1 MKQTNIYKKYI
12 STIWFACVM
21 IFFSQPI
28 LAQDITLQLKN
39 VTVKEAIEALHKT
52 KNYSVVIKSAE
63 INMSKKVSV
72 NATNAPI
79 KAVLDQIFVGQNV
92 SYAINGYSII
102 ISKKSDTSQQN
113 SSKRKKQT
121 ITGIVYDEEGN
132 PVIGASVMNK
142 ETAQGAITD
151 LDGKF
156 SITVSEKK
164 KVLVITYIGMK
175 PQEVVS
181 QPGKLLKVK
190 MEDESQLLD
199 EVVVVSVGYGNAR
212 KRDLTGAI
220 SSVGENTLKNIPVTS
235 ASSALTGRLAGVSV
249 ITSEGSPDASVSIR
263 VRGGGSIT
271 QSNEPLFIVDGF
283 EVSGIDDIPPTDI
296 ESIDV
301 LKDAS
306 STAIYGAKGA
316 NGVILVTT
324 KSGRTG
330 RTEVSFNASVGFSRM
345 YNQTEVLS
353 PYEYVYLQRE
363 LDSSDNAGFFDKF
376 GRWEDI
382 NNYKARVGT
391 NWQDMLFGN
400 TGIKQNYNL
409 NISGGS
415 KDLIY
420 SLSYT
425 HDDES
430 YIMSVSN
437 FKRDNL
443 NLKLTKKFGDKLRLD
458 FNAKMTNRVVDGP
471 SVSSGSKL
479 RDAIKYPNIGTLTDL
494 SDEDLAGDDEILI
507 ENISNLNDPMFNITN
522 EYKKQTKFNN
532 NYNVA
537 LIWNI
542 IKGLEWR
549 AEGTYGYSY
558 DRTDNIWLANT
569 GEANSKAG
577 QPVARRQY
585 WNGNNWAL
593 RTILNYKFDIQ
604 KKHRFGIMAGWEA
617 KHSQRDKMEINAD
630 YYPADYTVD
639 NILAMWNNGT
649 SEPTYTT
656 IEEPS
661 RSMSYFGRLNYIF
674 NDRYYLTFTLRSDGT
689 NVFAP
694 GNKWGIFPAG
704 SLAWR
709 ISDEKFMD
717 SVRNWFNNL
726 KLRASYGKSGNARVG
741 SYWRQTYSPV
751 TNTKNLYYQNEIGQ
765 SSLQP
770 STRLRN
776 ENLTWESKYSTN
788 LGLDMTFWN
797 RLNVT
802 FDFYNDVTKDLIMEI
817 QLPSVSGYRT
827 QYQNLGQT
835 TNRGVELSLNANLI
849 NKKDFFLDFNFNIA
863 FNKNRVDALY
873 GSEDTEMII
882 KGDKVEV
889 GSDNYRVFVGQEV
902 GLMYGYVC
910 DGMYTFDDFNF
921 DETTQRW
928 VLKEGVPD
936 VTEELLTNSGQYFGP
951 GHLKLKDLNGDG
963 HLDADNDRQ
972 VIGHALP
979 KHTGGFG
986 ISAGWKGFDLTAL
999 FNWSYGND
1007 VFNAN
1012 KIDYTSFVGSKR
1024 YQNMSSEMSLANRF
1038 ATIDP
1043 ETGYNIYYGAHA
1055 DPVRLQELNANATI
1069 WHPLMNNSI
1078 MTDWAIEDGSFLRLG
1093 TLTLGYTFPQNLT
1106 RKFGVRNLRLY
1117 ATGSN
1122 LLCITG
1128 YSGQDPEVNTSSNK
1142 MVMGF
1147 DYSAYPK
1154 SRSYIVGVNVTF

>member
-1 MKQTNIYKKYI
+1 
-12 STIWFACVM
+12 M
-21 IFFSQPI
+21 IP
-28 LAQDITLQLKN
+28 
-39 VTVKEAIEALHKT
+39 IEAL
-52 KNYSVVIKSAE
+52 A
-63 INMSKKVSV
+63 
-72 NATNAPI
+72 
-79 KAVLDQIFVGQNV
+79 Q
-92 SYAINGYSII
+92 
-102 ISKKSDTSQQN
+102 
-113 SSKRKKQT
+113 R
-121 ITGIVYDEEGN
+121 ITVEGIVTDSNGE
-132 PVIGASVMNK
+132 PIIGATVIEKGNK
-142 ETAQGAITD
+142 TNGVVTD

-617 KHSQRDKMEINAD
+617 KHSQRDEMEINAD

-849 NKKDFFLDFNFNIA
+849 NKKDFFLDFNFN
-863 FNKNRVDALY
+863 
-873 GSEDTEMII
+873 
-882 KGDKVEV
+882 
-889 GSDNYRVFVGQEV
+889 
-902 GLMYGYVC
+902 
-910 DGMYTFDDFNF
+910 
-921 DETTQRW
+921 
-928 VLKEGVPD
+928 P
-936 VTEELLTNSGQYFGP
+936 
-951 GHLKLKDLNGDG
+951 
-963 HLDADNDRQ
+963 
-972 VIGHALP
+972 
-979 KHTGGFG
+979 
-986 ISAGWKGFDLTAL
+986 
-999 FNWSYGND
+999 
-1007 VFNAN
+1007 
-1012 KIDYTSFVGSKR
+1012 
-1024 YQNMSSEMSLANRF
+1024 
-1038 ATIDP
+1038 
-1043 ETGYNIYYGAHA
+1043 
-1055 DPVRLQELNANATI
+1055 
-1069 WHPLMNNSI
+1069 
-1078 MTDWAIEDGSFLRLG
+1078 
-1093 TLTLGYTFPQNLT
+1093 
-1106 RKFGVRNLRLY
+1106 
-1117 ATGSN
+1117 
-1122 LLCITG
+1122 
-1128 YSGQDPEVNTSSNK
+1128 
-1142 MVMGF
+1142 
-1147 DYSAYPK
+1147 
-1154 SRSYIVGVNVTF
+1154 

>member
-1 MKQTNIYKKYI
+1 
-12 STIWFACVM
+12 M
-21 IFFSQPI
+21 IP
-28 LAQDITLQLKN
+28 
-39 VTVKEAIEALHKT
+39 IEAL
-52 KNYSVVIKSAE
+52 A
-63 INMSKKVSV
+63 
-72 NATNAPI
+72 
-79 KAVLDQIFVGQNV
+79 Q
-92 SYAINGYSII
+92 
-102 ISKKSDTSQQN
+102 
-113 SSKRKKQT
+113 R
-121 ITGIVYDEEGN
+121 ITVEGIVTDSNGE
-132 PVIGASVMNK
+132 PIIGATVIEKGNK
-142 ETAQGAITD
+142 TNGVVTD

-617 KHSQRDKMEINAD
+617 KHSQRDEMEINAD

-936 VTEELLTNSGQYFGP
+936 VTEELLTNSGQP
-951 GHLKLKDLNGDG
+951 
-963 HLDADNDRQ
+963 
-972 VIGHALP
+972 
-979 KHTGGFG
+979 
-986 ISAGWKGFDLTAL
+986 
-999 FNWSYGND
+999 
-1007 VFNAN
+1007 
-1012 KIDYTSFVGSKR
+1012 
-1024 YQNMSSEMSLANRF
+1024 
-1038 ATIDP
+1038 
-1043 ETGYNIYYGAHA
+1043 
-1055 DPVRLQELNANATI
+1055 
-1069 WHPLMNNSI
+1069 
-1078 MTDWAIEDGSFLRLG
+1078 
-1093 TLTLGYTFPQNLT
+1093 
-1106 RKFGVRNLRLY
+1106 
-1117 ATGSN
+1117 
-1122 LLCITG
+1122 
-1128 YSGQDPEVNTSSNK
+1128 
-1142 MVMGF
+1142 
-1147 DYSAYPK
+1147 
-1154 SRSYIVGVNVTF
+1154 

>member
-1 MKQTNIYKKYI
+1 MRKEVKR
-12 STIWFACVM
+12 SWLFFLWVLCFM
-21 IFFSQPI
+21 IP
-28 LAQDITLQLKN
+28 
-39 VTVKEAIEALHKT
+39 IEAL
-52 KNYSVVIKSAE
+52 A
-63 INMSKKVSV
+63 
-72 NATNAPI
+72 
-79 KAVLDQIFVGQNV
+79 Q
-92 SYAINGYSII
+92 
-102 ISKKSDTSQQN
+102 
-113 SSKRKKQT
+113 R
-121 ITGIVYDEEGN
+121 ITVEGIVTDSNGE
-132 PVIGASVMNK
+132 PIIGATVIEKGNK
-142 ETAQGAITD
+142 TNGVVTD

-585 WNGNNWAL
+585 WNGNNWTL
-593 RTILNYKFDIQ
+593 RTVLNYKFDIQ
-604 KKHRFGIMAGWEA
+604 KKHRFDIMAGWEA
-617 KHSQRDKMEINAD
+617 KHSQRDEMEINAD

-849 NKKDFFLDFNFNIA
+849 NKKDFFLDFNFNI
-863 FNKNRVDALY
+863 
-873 GSEDTEMII
+873 
-882 KGDKVEV
+882 
-889 GSDNYRVFVGQEV
+889 
-902 GLMYGYVC
+902 
-910 DGMYTFDDFNF
+910 
-921 DETTQRW
+921 
-928 VLKEGVPD
+928 LK
-936 VTEELLTNSGQYFGP
+936 F
-951 GHLKLKDLNGDG
+951 
-963 HLDADNDRQ
+963 R
-972 VIGHALP
+972 I
-979 KHTGGFG
+979 
-986 ISAGWKGFDLTAL
+986 
-999 FNWSYGND
+999 
-1007 VFNAN
+1007 
-1012 KIDYTSFVGSKR
+1012 
-1024 YQNMSSEMSLANRF
+1024 
-1038 ATIDP
+1038 
-1043 ETGYNIYYGAHA
+1043 
-1055 DPVRLQELNANATI
+1055 
-1069 WHPLMNNSI
+1069 
-1078 MTDWAIEDGSFLRLG
+1078 
-1093 TLTLGYTFPQNLT
+1093 
-1106 RKFGVRNLRLY
+1106 
-1117 ATGSN
+1117 
-1122 LLCITG
+1122 
-1128 YSGQDPEVNTSSNK
+1128 
-1142 MVMGF
+1142 
-1147 DYSAYPK
+1147 
-1154 SRSYIVGVNVTF
+1154 

>member
-1 MKQTNIYKKYI
+1 
-12 STIWFACVM
+12 M
-21 IFFSQPI
+21 IP
-28 LAQDITLQLKN
+28 
-39 VTVKEAIEALHKT
+39 IEAL
-52 KNYSVVIKSAE
+52 A
-63 INMSKKVSV
+63 
-72 NATNAPI
+72 
-79 KAVLDQIFVGQNV
+79 Q
-92 SYAINGYSII
+92 
-102 ISKKSDTSQQN
+102 
-113 SSKRKKQT
+113 R
-121 ITGIVYDEEGN
+121 ITVEGIVTDSNGE
-132 PVIGASVMNK
+132 PIIGATVIEKGNK
-142 ETAQGAITD
+142 TNGVVTD

-585 WNGNNWAL
+585 WNGHNWTL
-593 RTILNYKFDIQ
+593 RTVLNYKFDIQ

-617 KHSQRDKMEINAD
+617 KHSQRDEMEINAD

-849 NKKDFFLDFNFNIA
+849 N
-863 FNKNRVDALY
+863 
-873 GSEDTEMII
+873 
-882 KGDKVEV
+882 
-889 GSDNYRVFVGQEV
+889 
-902 GLMYGYVC
+902 
-910 DGMYTFDDFNF
+910 
-921 DETTQRW
+921 
-928 VLKEGVPD
+928 
-936 VTEELLTNSGQYFGP
+936 
-951 GHLKLKDLNGDG
+951 
-963 HLDADNDRQ
+963 
-972 VIGHALP
+972 
-979 KHTGGFG
+979 
-986 ISAGWKGFDLTAL
+986 
-999 FNWSYGND
+999 
-1007 VFNAN
+1007 
-1012 KIDYTSFVGSKR
+1012 
-1024 YQNMSSEMSLANRF
+1024 
-1038 ATIDP
+1038 TI
-1043 ETGYNIYYGAHA
+1043 
-1055 DPVRLQELNANATI
+1055 
-1069 WHPLMNNSI
+1069 
-1078 MTDWAIEDGSFLRLG
+1078 LR
-1093 TLTLGYTFPQNLT
+1093 
-1106 RKFGVRNLRLY
+1106 
-1117 ATGSN
+1117 
-1122 LLCITG
+1122 
-1128 YSGQDPEVNTSSNK
+1128 
-1142 MVMGF
+1142 
-1147 DYSAYPK
+1147 
-1154 SRSYIVGVNVTF
+1154 

>member
-1 MKQTNIYKKYI
+1 
-12 STIWFACVM
+12 M
-21 IFFSQPI
+21 IP
-28 LAQDITLQLKN
+28 
-39 VTVKEAIEALHKT
+39 IEAL
-52 KNYSVVIKSAE
+52 A
-63 INMSKKVSV
+63 
-72 NATNAPI
+72 
-79 KAVLDQIFVGQNV
+79 Q
-92 SYAINGYSII
+92 
-102 ISKKSDTSQQN
+102 
-113 SSKRKKQT
+113 R
-121 ITGIVYDEEGN
+121 ITVEGIVTDSNGE
-132 PVIGASVMNK
+132 PIIGATVIEKGNK
-142 ETAQGAITD
+142 TNGVVTD

-585 WNGNNWAL
+585 WNGNNWTL
-593 RTILNYKFDIQ
+593 RTVLNYKFDIQ
-604 KKHRFGIMAGWEA
+604 KKHRFDIMAGWEA
-617 KHSQRDKMEINAD
+617 KHSQRDEMEINAD

-873 GSEDTEMII
+873 GSEDTEMVI
-882 KGDKVEV
+882 K
-889 GSDNYRVFVGQEV
+889 
-902 GLMYGYVC
+902 
-910 DGMYTFDDFNF
+910 
-921 DETTQRW
+921 
-928 VLKEGVPD
+928 
-936 VTEELLTNSGQYFGP
+936 
-951 GHLKLKDLNGDG
+951 
-963 HLDADNDRQ
+963 
-972 VIGHALP
+972 
-979 KHTGGFG
+979 
-986 ISAGWKGFDLTAL
+986 
-999 FNWSYGND
+999 
-1007 VFNAN
+1007 
-1012 KIDYTSFVGSKR
+1012 
-1024 YQNMSSEMSLANRF
+1024 
-1038 ATIDP
+1038 
-1043 ETGYNIYYGAHA
+1043 
-1055 DPVRLQELNANATI
+1055 
-1069 WHPLMNNSI
+1069 
-1078 MTDWAIEDGSFLRLG
+1078 
-1093 TLTLGYTFPQNLT
+1093 
-1106 RKFGVRNLRLY
+1106 
-1117 ATGSN
+1117 
-1122 LLCITG
+1122 
-1128 YSGQDPEVNTSSNK
+1128 
-1142 MVMGF
+1142 
-1147 DYSAYPK
+1147 
-1154 SRSYIVGVNVTF
+1154 

>member
-1 MKQTNIYKKYI
+1 M
-12 STIWFACVM
+12 
-21 IFFSQPI
+21 
-28 LAQDITLQLKN
+28 
-39 VTVKEAIEALHKT
+39 
-52 KNYSVVIKSAE
+52 
-63 INMSKKVSV
+63 
-72 NATNAPI
+72 
-79 KAVLDQIFVGQNV
+79 
-92 SYAINGYSII
+92 
-102 ISKKSDTSQQN
+102 
-113 SSKRKKQT
+113 KRKLRKTRSWLFFVWILCLVVPIRAFAQ
-121 ITGIVYDEEGN
+121 GFVVKGVVVDSNEE
-132 PVIGASVMNK
+132 PIIGATVIEKGNK
-142 ETAQGAITD
+142 TNGVITD
-151 LDGKF
+151 MDGQF
-156 SITVSEKK
+156 SITVSNKK

-175 PQEVVS
+175 PQEVTA
-181 QPGKLLKVK
+181 QPGKYLNIK
-190 MEDESQLLD
+190 MEDEAQLLD

-345 YNQTEVLS
+345 YNETEVLS

-363 LDSSDNAGFFDKF
+363 LDSSDSAGFFDRF

-382 NNYKARVGT
+382 ENYKGREGT

-437 FKRDNL
+437 FRRDNL

-458 FNAKMTNRVVDGP
+458 FNAKMTNRVIDGP

-479 RDAIKYPNIGTLTDL
+479 RDAVKYPNVGTLVDL

-532 NYNVA
+532 TYNVA
-537 LIWNI
+537 LVWNV

-569 GEANSKAG
+569 GEANGKAG

-585 WNGNNWAL
+585 WNGNNWTL
-593 RTILNYKFDIQ
+593 RTVLNYKFDIQ
-604 KKHRFGIMAGWEA
+604 KKHRFDIMAGWEA
-617 KHSQRDKMEINAD
+617 KHSQRDEMEINAD
-630 YYPADYTVD
+630 YYPVDYTVD

-689 NVFAP
+689 NVFAS

-717 SVRNWFNNL
+717 PVRSWFSNL

-770 STRLRN
+770 ATRLRN

-788 LGLDMTFWN
+788 IGLDMTFWN
-797 RLNVT
+797 RVNLT
-802 FDFYNDVTKDLIMEI
+802 LDLYNDVTKDLIMEI
-817 QLPSVSGYRT
+817 QLPSNSGYRT

-835 TNRGVELSLNANLI
+835 TNRGLELSLNANLI
-849 NKKDFFLDFNFNIA
+849 NKKDFFLDFLNSAA
-863 FNKNRVDALY
+863 F
-873 GSEDTEMII
+873 
-882 KGDKVEV
+882 
-889 GSDNYRVFVGQEV
+889 
-902 GLMYGYVC
+902 
-910 DGMYTFDDFNF
+910 
-921 DETTQRW
+921 
-928 VLKEGVPD
+928 
-936 VTEELLTNSGQYFGP
+936 
-951 GHLKLKDLNGDG
+951 
-963 HLDADNDRQ
+963 
-972 VIGHALP
+972 
-979 KHTGGFG
+979 
-986 ISAGWKGFDLTAL
+986 
-999 FNWSYGND
+999 
-1007 VFNAN
+1007 
-1012 KIDYTSFVGSKR
+1012 
-1024 YQNMSSEMSLANRF
+1024 
-1038 ATIDP
+1038 
-1043 ETGYNIYYGAHA
+1043 
-1055 DPVRLQELNANATI
+1055 
-1069 WHPLMNNSI
+1069 
-1078 MTDWAIEDGSFLRLG
+1078 
-1093 TLTLGYTFPQNLT
+1093 
-1106 RKFGVRNLRLY
+1106 
-1117 ATGSN
+1117 
-1122 LLCITG
+1122 
-1128 YSGQDPEVNTSSNK
+1128 
-1142 MVMGF
+1142 
-1147 DYSAYPK
+1147 
-1154 SRSYIVGVNVTF
+1154 

>member
-1 MKQTNIYKKYI
+1 MKKEVKR
-12 STIWFACVM
+12 SWLFFLWVLCFM
-21 IFFSQPI
+21 IP
-28 LAQDITLQLKN
+28 
-39 VTVKEAIEALHKT
+39 IEAL
-52 KNYSVVIKSAE
+52 A
-63 INMSKKVSV
+63 
-72 NATNAPI
+72 
-79 KAVLDQIFVGQNV
+79 Q
-92 SYAINGYSII
+92 
-102 ISKKSDTSQQN
+102 
-113 SSKRKKQT
+113 R
-121 ITGIVYDEEGN
+121 ITVEGIVTDSNGE
-132 PVIGASVMNK
+132 PIIGATVIEKGNK
-142 ETAQGAITD
+142 TNGVVTD

-617 KHSQRDKMEINAD
+617 KHSQRDEMEINAD

-863 FNKNRVDALY
+863 FNKN
-873 GSEDTEMII
+873 
-882 KGDKVEV
+882 
-889 GSDNYRVFVGQEV
+889 
-902 GLMYGYVC
+902 
-910 DGMYTFDDFNF
+910 
-921 DETTQRW
+921 
-928 VLKEGVPD
+928 
-936 VTEELLTNSGQYFGP
+936 QYFG
-951 GHLKLKDLNGDG
+951 KF
-963 HLDADNDRQ
+963 
-972 VIGHALP
+972 LP
-979 KHTGGFG
+979 
-986 ISAGWKGFDLTAL
+986 I
-999 FNWSYGND
+999 N
-1007 VFNAN
+1007 
-1012 KIDYTSFVGSKR
+1012 
-1024 YQNMSSEMSLANRF
+1024 
-1038 ATIDP
+1038 
-1043 ETGYNIYYGAHA
+1043 
-1055 DPVRLQELNANATI
+1055 
-1069 WHPLMNNSI
+1069 
-1078 MTDWAIEDGSFLRLG
+1078 
-1093 TLTLGYTFPQNLT
+1093 
-1106 RKFGVRNLRLY
+1106 
-1117 ATGSN
+1117 
-1122 LLCITG
+1122 
-1128 YSGQDPEVNTSSNK
+1128 
-1142 MVMGF
+1142 
-1147 DYSAYPK
+1147 
-1154 SRSYIVGVNVTF
+1154 

>member
-1 MKQTNIYKKYI
+1 MKKEVKR
-12 STIWFACVM
+12 SWLFFLWVLCFM
-21 IFFSQPI
+21 IP
-28 LAQDITLQLKN
+28 
-39 VTVKEAIEALHKT
+39 IEAL
-52 KNYSVVIKSAE
+52 A
-63 INMSKKVSV
+63 
-72 NATNAPI
+72 
-79 KAVLDQIFVGQNV
+79 Q
-92 SYAINGYSII
+92 
-102 ISKKSDTSQQN
+102 
-113 SSKRKKQT
+113 R
-121 ITGIVYDEEGN
+121 ITVEGIVTDSNGE
-132 PVIGASVMNK
+132 PIIGATVIEKGNK
-142 ETAQGAITD
+142 TNGVVTD

-409 NISGGS
+409 NISGG
-415 KDLIY
+415 KLIY

-585 WNGNNWAL
+585 WNGNNWTL
-593 RTILNYKFDIQ
+593 RTVLNYKFDIQ
-604 KKHRFGIMAGWEA
+604 KKHRFDIMAGWEA
-617 KHSQRDKMEINAD
+617 KHSQRDEMEINAD

-882 KGDKVEV
+882 NGDKVEV

-1038 ATIDP
+1038 TTIDP

-1093 TLTLGYTFPQNLT
+1093 TLTLGYTLPQNLT

>member
-1 MKQTNIYKKYI
+1 
-12 STIWFACVM
+12 M
-21 IFFSQPI
+21 IP
-28 LAQDITLQLKN
+28 
-39 VTVKEAIEALHKT
+39 IEAL
-52 KNYSVVIKSAE
+52 A
-63 INMSKKVSV
+63 
-72 NATNAPI
+72 
-79 KAVLDQIFVGQNV
+79 Q
-92 SYAINGYSII
+92 
-102 ISKKSDTSQQN
+102 
-113 SSKRKKQT
+113 R
-121 ITGIVYDEEGN
+121 ITVEGIVTDSNGE
-132 PVIGASVMNK
+132 PIIGATVIEKGNK
-142 ETAQGAITD
+142 TNGVVTD

-617 KHSQRDKMEINAD
+617 KHSQRDEMEINAD

-849 NKKDFFLDFNFNIA
+849 N
-863 FNKNRVDALY
+863 
-873 GSEDTEMII
+873 
-882 KGDKVEV
+882 
-889 GSDNYRVFVGQEV
+889 
-902 GLMYGYVC
+902 
-910 DGMYTFDDFNF
+910 
-921 DETTQRW
+921 
-928 VLKEGVPD
+928 P
-936 VTEELLTNSGQYFGP
+936 
-951 GHLKLKDLNGDG
+951 
-963 HLDADNDRQ
+963 
-972 VIGHALP
+972 
-979 KHTGGFG
+979 
-986 ISAGWKGFDLTAL
+986 
-999 FNWSYGND
+999 
-1007 VFNAN
+1007 
-1012 KIDYTSFVGSKR
+1012 
-1024 YQNMSSEMSLANRF
+1024 
-1038 ATIDP
+1038 
-1043 ETGYNIYYGAHA
+1043 
-1055 DPVRLQELNANATI
+1055 
-1069 WHPLMNNSI
+1069 
-1078 MTDWAIEDGSFLRLG
+1078 
-1093 TLTLGYTFPQNLT
+1093 
-1106 RKFGVRNLRLY
+1106 
-1117 ATGSN
+1117 
-1122 LLCITG
+1122 
-1128 YSGQDPEVNTSSNK
+1128 
-1142 MVMGF
+1142 
-1147 DYSAYPK
+1147 
-1154 SRSYIVGVNVTF
+1154 

>member
-1 MKQTNIYKKYI
+1 
-12 STIWFACVM
+12 M
-21 IFFSQPI
+21 IP
-28 LAQDITLQLKN
+28 
-39 VTVKEAIEALHKT
+39 IEAL
-52 KNYSVVIKSAE
+52 A
-63 INMSKKVSV
+63 
-72 NATNAPI
+72 
-79 KAVLDQIFVGQNV
+79 Q
-92 SYAINGYSII
+92 
-102 ISKKSDTSQQN
+102 
-113 SSKRKKQT
+113 R
-121 ITGIVYDEEGN
+121 ITVEGIVTDSNGE
-132 PVIGASVMNK
+132 PIIGATVIEKGNK
-142 ETAQGAITD
+142 TNGVVTD

-458 FNAKMTNRVVDGP
+458 FNAKMINRVVDGP

-617 KHSQRDKMEINAD
+617 KHSQRDEMEINAD

-849 NKKDFFLDFNFNIA
+849 NKKDFFLDFNFN
-863 FNKNRVDALY
+863 L
-873 GSEDTEMII
+873 
-882 KGDKVEV
+882 
-889 GSDNYRVFVGQEV
+889 
-902 GLMYGYVC
+902 
-910 DGMYTFDDFNF
+910 
-921 DETTQRW
+921 
-928 VLKEGVPD
+928 
-936 VTEELLTNSGQYFGP
+936 
-951 GHLKLKDLNGDG
+951 
-963 HLDADNDRQ
+963 
-972 VIGHALP
+972 
-979 KHTGGFG
+979 
-986 ISAGWKGFDLTAL
+986 
-999 FNWSYGND
+999 
-1007 VFNAN
+1007 
-1012 KIDYTSFVGSKR
+1012 
-1024 YQNMSSEMSLANRF
+1024 
-1038 ATIDP
+1038 
-1043 ETGYNIYYGAHA
+1043 
-1055 DPVRLQELNANATI
+1055 
-1069 WHPLMNNSI
+1069 NNS
-1078 MTDWAIEDGSFLRLG
+1078 
-1093 TLTLGYTFPQNLT
+1093 
-1106 RKFGVRNLRLY
+1106 
-1117 ATGSN
+1117 
-1122 LLCITG
+1122 
-1128 YSGQDPEVNTSSNK
+1128 
-1142 MVMGF
+1142 
-1147 DYSAYPK
+1147 
-1154 SRSYIVGVNVTF
+1154 

>member
-1 MKQTNIYKKYI
+1 
-12 STIWFACVM
+12 M
-21 IFFSQPI
+21 IP
-28 LAQDITLQLKN
+28 
-39 VTVKEAIEALHKT
+39 IEAL
-52 KNYSVVIKSAE
+52 A
-63 INMSKKVSV
+63 
-72 NATNAPI
+72 
-79 KAVLDQIFVGQNV
+79 Q
-92 SYAINGYSII
+92 
-102 ISKKSDTSQQN
+102 
-113 SSKRKKQT
+113 R
-121 ITGIVYDEEGN
+121 ITVEGIVTDSNGE
-132 PVIGASVMNK
+132 PIIGATVIEKGNK
-142 ETAQGAITD
+142 TNGVVTD

-617 KHSQRDKMEINAD
+617 KHSQRDEMEINAD

-849 NKKDFFLDFNFNIA
+849 N
-863 FNKNRVDALY
+863 
-873 GSEDTEMII
+873 
-882 KGDKVEV
+882 
-889 GSDNYRVFVGQEV
+889 Q
-902 GLMYGYVC
+902 
-910 DGMYTFDDFNF
+910 
-921 DETTQRW
+921 
-928 VLKEGVPD
+928 
-936 VTEELLTNSGQYFGP
+936 
-951 GHLKLKDLNGDG
+951 
-963 HLDADNDRQ
+963 
-972 VIGHALP
+972 
-979 KHTGGFG
+979 
-986 ISAGWKGFDLTAL
+986 
-999 FNWSYGND
+999 
-1007 VFNAN
+1007 
-1012 KIDYTSFVGSKR
+1012 
-1024 YQNMSSEMSLANRF
+1024 
-1038 ATIDP
+1038 
-1043 ETGYNIYYGAHA
+1043 
-1055 DPVRLQELNANATI
+1055 
-1069 WHPLMNNSI
+1069 
-1078 MTDWAIEDGSFLRLG
+1078 
-1093 TLTLGYTFPQNLT
+1093 
-1106 RKFGVRNLRLY
+1106 
-1117 ATGSN
+1117 
-1122 LLCITG
+1122 
-1128 YSGQDPEVNTSSNK
+1128 
-1142 MVMGF
+1142 
-1147 DYSAYPK
+1147 
-1154 SRSYIVGVNVTF
+1154 

>member
-1 MKQTNIYKKYI
+1 
-12 STIWFACVM
+12 M
-21 IFFSQPI
+21 IP
-28 LAQDITLQLKN
+28 
-39 VTVKEAIEALHKT
+39 IEAL
-52 KNYSVVIKSAE
+52 A
-63 INMSKKVSV
+63 
-72 NATNAPI
+72 
-79 KAVLDQIFVGQNV
+79 Q
-92 SYAINGYSII
+92 
-102 ISKKSDTSQQN
+102 
-113 SSKRKKQT
+113 R
-121 ITGIVYDEEGN
+121 ITVEGIVTDSNGE
-132 PVIGASVMNK
+132 PIIGATVIEKGNK
-142 ETAQGAITD
+142 TNGVVTD

-585 WNGNNWAL
+585 WNGNNWTL
-593 RTILNYKFDIQ
+593 RTVLNYKFDIQ
-604 KKHRFGIMAGWEA
+604 KKHRFDIMAGWEA
-617 KHSQRDKMEINAD
+617 KHSQRDEMEINAD

-849 NKKDFFLDFNFNIA
+849 N
-863 FNKNRVDALY
+863 
-873 GSEDTEMII
+873 
-882 KGDKVEV
+882 
-889 GSDNYRVFVGQEV
+889 
-902 GLMYGYVC
+902 
-910 DGMYTFDDFNF
+910 
-921 DETTQRW
+921 
-928 VLKEGVPD
+928 P
-936 VTEELLTNSGQYFGP
+936 
-951 GHLKLKDLNGDG
+951 
-963 HLDADNDRQ
+963 
-972 VIGHALP
+972 
-979 KHTGGFG
+979 
-986 ISAGWKGFDLTAL
+986 
-999 FNWSYGND
+999 
-1007 VFNAN
+1007 
-1012 KIDYTSFVGSKR
+1012 
-1024 YQNMSSEMSLANRF
+1024 
-1038 ATIDP
+1038 
-1043 ETGYNIYYGAHA
+1043 
-1055 DPVRLQELNANATI
+1055 
-1069 WHPLMNNSI
+1069 
-1078 MTDWAIEDGSFLRLG
+1078 
-1093 TLTLGYTFPQNLT
+1093 
-1106 RKFGVRNLRLY
+1106 
-1117 ATGSN
+1117 
-1122 LLCITG
+1122 
-1128 YSGQDPEVNTSSNK
+1128 
-1142 MVMGF
+1142 
-1147 DYSAYPK
+1147 
-1154 SRSYIVGVNVTF
+1154 

>member
-1 MKQTNIYKKYI
+1 
-12 STIWFACVM
+12 M
-21 IFFSQPI
+21 IP
-28 LAQDITLQLKN
+28 
-39 VTVKEAIEALHKT
+39 IEAL
-52 KNYSVVIKSAE
+52 A
-63 INMSKKVSV
+63 
-72 NATNAPI
+72 
-79 KAVLDQIFVGQNV
+79 Q
-92 SYAINGYSII
+92 
-102 ISKKSDTSQQN
+102 
-113 SSKRKKQT
+113 R
-121 ITGIVYDEEGN
+121 ITVEGIVTDSNGE
-132 PVIGASVMNK
+132 PIIGATVIEKGNK
-142 ETAQGAITD
+142 TNGVVTD

-617 KHSQRDKMEINAD
+617 KHSQRDEMEINAD

-928 VLKEGVPD
+928 VLKV
-936 VTEELLTNSGQYFGP
+936 
-951 GHLKLKDLNGDG
+951 K
-963 HLDADNDRQ
+963 
-972 VIGHALP
+972 
-979 KHTGGFG
+979 
-986 ISAGWKGFDLTAL
+986 
-999 FNWSYGND
+999 
-1007 VFNAN
+1007 
-1012 KIDYTSFVGSKR
+1012 
-1024 YQNMSSEMSLANRF
+1024 
-1038 ATIDP
+1038 
-1043 ETGYNIYYGAHA
+1043 
-1055 DPVRLQELNANATI
+1055 
-1069 WHPLMNNSI
+1069 
-1078 MTDWAIEDGSFLRLG
+1078 
-1093 TLTLGYTFPQNLT
+1093 
-1106 RKFGVRNLRLY
+1106 
-1117 ATGSN
+1117 
-1122 LLCITG
+1122 
-1128 YSGQDPEVNTSSNK
+1128 
-1142 MVMGF
+1142 
-1147 DYSAYPK
+1147 
-1154 SRSYIVGVNVTF
+1154 

>member
-1 MKQTNIYKKYI
+1 
-12 STIWFACVM
+12 M
-21 IFFSQPI
+21 IP
-28 LAQDITLQLKN
+28 
-39 VTVKEAIEALHKT
+39 IEAL
-52 KNYSVVIKSAE
+52 A
-63 INMSKKVSV
+63 
-72 NATNAPI
+72 
-79 KAVLDQIFVGQNV
+79 Q
-92 SYAINGYSII
+92 
-102 ISKKSDTSQQN
+102 
-113 SSKRKKQT
+113 R
-121 ITGIVYDEEGN
+121 ITVEGIVTDSNGE
-132 PVIGASVMNK
+132 PIIGATVIEKGNK
-142 ETAQGAITD
+142 TNGVVTD

-585 WNGNNWAL
+585 WNGNNWTL
-593 RTILNYKFDIQ
+593 RTVLNYKFDIQ
-604 KKHRFGIMAGWEA
+604 KKHRFDIMAGWEA
-617 KHSQRDKMEINAD
+617 KHSQRDEMEINAD

-849 NKKDFFLDFNFNIA
+849 NKKDFFSI
-863 FNKNRVDALY
+863 
-873 GSEDTEMII
+873 
-882 KGDKVEV
+882 
-889 GSDNYRVFVGQEV
+889 
-902 GLMYGYVC
+902 
-910 DGMYTFDDFNF
+910 
-921 DETTQRW
+921 
-928 VLKEGVPD
+928 
-936 VTEELLTNSGQYFGP
+936 
-951 GHLKLKDLNGDG
+951 
-963 HLDADNDRQ
+963 
-972 VIGHALP
+972 
-979 KHTGGFG
+979 
-986 ISAGWKGFDLTAL
+986 
-999 FNWSYGND
+999 
-1007 VFNAN
+1007 
-1012 KIDYTSFVGSKR
+1012 
-1024 YQNMSSEMSLANRF
+1024 
-1038 ATIDP
+1038 
-1043 ETGYNIYYGAHA
+1043 
-1055 DPVRLQELNANATI
+1055 VR
-1069 WHPLMNNSI
+1069 
-1078 MTDWAIEDGSFLRLG
+1078 
-1093 TLTLGYTFPQNLT
+1093 
-1106 RKFGVRNLRLY
+1106 
-1117 ATGSN
+1117 
-1122 LLCITG
+1122 
-1128 YSGQDPEVNTSSNK
+1128 
-1142 MVMGF
+1142 
-1147 DYSAYPK
+1147 
-1154 SRSYIVGVNVTF
+1154 

>member
-1 MKQTNIYKKYI
+1 
-12 STIWFACVM
+12 M
-21 IFFSQPI
+21 IP
-28 LAQDITLQLKN
+28 
-39 VTVKEAIEALHKT
+39 IEAL
-52 KNYSVVIKSAE
+52 A
-63 INMSKKVSV
+63 
-72 NATNAPI
+72 
-79 KAVLDQIFVGQNV
+79 Q
-92 SYAINGYSII
+92 
-102 ISKKSDTSQQN
+102 
-113 SSKRKKQT
+113 R
-121 ITGIVYDEEGN
+121 ITVEGIVTDSNGE
-132 PVIGASVMNK
+132 PIIGATVIEKGNK
-142 ETAQGAITD
+142 TNGVVTD

-585 WNGNNWAL
+585 WNGNNWTL
-593 RTILNYKFDIQ
+593 RTVLNYKFDIQ
-604 KKHRFGIMAGWEA
+604 KKHRFDIMAGWEA
-617 KHSQRDKMEINAD
+617 KHSQRDEMEINAD

-849 NKKDFFLDFNFNIA
+849 NKKDFFLDFNFNI
-863 FNKNRVDALY
+863 
-873 GSEDTEMII
+873 
-882 KGDKVEV
+882 
-889 GSDNYRVFVGQEV
+889 
-902 GLMYGYVC
+902 
-910 DGMYTFDDFNF
+910 
-921 DETTQRW
+921 
-928 VLKEGVPD
+928 LK
-936 VTEELLTNSGQYFGP
+936 F
-951 GHLKLKDLNGDG
+951 
-963 HLDADNDRQ
+963 R
-972 VIGHALP
+972 I
-979 KHTGGFG
+979 
-986 ISAGWKGFDLTAL
+986 
-999 FNWSYGND
+999 
-1007 VFNAN
+1007 
-1012 KIDYTSFVGSKR
+1012 
-1024 YQNMSSEMSLANRF
+1024 
-1038 ATIDP
+1038 
-1043 ETGYNIYYGAHA
+1043 
-1055 DPVRLQELNANATI
+1055 
-1069 WHPLMNNSI
+1069 
-1078 MTDWAIEDGSFLRLG
+1078 
-1093 TLTLGYTFPQNLT
+1093 
-1106 RKFGVRNLRLY
+1106 
-1117 ATGSN
+1117 
-1122 LLCITG
+1122 
-1128 YSGQDPEVNTSSNK
+1128 
-1142 MVMGF
+1142 
-1147 DYSAYPK
+1147 
-1154 SRSYIVGVNVTF
+1154 

>member
-1 MKQTNIYKKYI
+1 MRKEVKR
-12 STIWFACVM
+12 SWLFFLWVLCFM
-21 IFFSQPI
+21 IP
-28 LAQDITLQLKN
+28 
-39 VTVKEAIEALHKT
+39 IEALAQRIT
-52 KNYSVVIKSAE
+52 VEGIVTDSNGEPIIGATVIKEVKRSWLFFLWVLCFM
-63 INMSKKVSV
+63 I
-72 NATNAPI
+72 PI
-79 KAVLDQIFVGQNV
+79 EALAQ
-92 SYAINGYSII
+92 
-102 ISKKSDTSQQN
+102 
-113 SSKRKKQT
+113 R
-121 ITGIVYDEEGN
+121 ITVEGIVTDSNGE
-132 PVIGASVMNK
+132 PIIGATVIEKGNK
-142 ETAQGAITD
+142 TNGVVTD

-585 WNGNNWAL
+585 WNGNNWTL
-593 RTILNYKFDIQ
+593 RTVLNYKFDIQ

-617 KHSQRDKMEINAD
+617 KHSQRDEMEINAD

>member
-1 MKQTNIYKKYI
+1 
-12 STIWFACVM
+12 M
-21 IFFSQPI
+21 IP
-28 LAQDITLQLKN
+28 
-39 VTVKEAIEALHKT
+39 IEAL
-52 KNYSVVIKSAE
+52 A
-63 INMSKKVSV
+63 
-72 NATNAPI
+72 
-79 KAVLDQIFVGQNV
+79 Q
-92 SYAINGYSII
+92 
-102 ISKKSDTSQQN
+102 
-113 SSKRKKQT
+113 R
-121 ITGIVYDEEGN
+121 ITVEGIVTDSNGE
-132 PVIGASVMNK
+132 PIIGATVIEKGNK
-142 ETAQGAITD
+142 TNGVVTD

-617 KHSQRDKMEINAD
+617 KHSQRDEMEINAD

-849 NKKDFFLDFNFNIA
+849 NKKDFFLDFNFNI
-863 FNKNRVDALY
+863 
-873 GSEDTEMII
+873 
-882 KGDKVEV
+882 
-889 GSDNYRVFVGQEV
+889 
-902 GLMYGYVC
+902 
-910 DGMYTFDDFNF
+910 
-921 DETTQRW
+921 TTVQ
-928 VLKEGVPD
+928 
-936 VTEELLTNSGQYFGP
+936 
-951 GHLKLKDLNGDG
+951 
-963 HLDADNDRQ
+963 
-972 VIGHALP
+972 
-979 KHTGGFG
+979 
-986 ISAGWKGFDLTAL
+986 
-999 FNWSYGND
+999 
-1007 VFNAN
+1007 
-1012 KIDYTSFVGSKR
+1012 
-1024 YQNMSSEMSLANRF
+1024 
-1038 ATIDP
+1038 
-1043 ETGYNIYYGAHA
+1043 
-1055 DPVRLQELNANATI
+1055 
-1069 WHPLMNNSI
+1069 
-1078 MTDWAIEDGSFLRLG
+1078 
-1093 TLTLGYTFPQNLT
+1093 
-1106 RKFGVRNLRLY
+1106 
-1117 ATGSN
+1117 
-1122 LLCITG
+1122 
-1128 YSGQDPEVNTSSNK
+1128 
-1142 MVMGF
+1142 
-1147 DYSAYPK
+1147 
-1154 SRSYIVGVNVTF
+1154 

>member
-1 MKQTNIYKKYI
+1 
-12 STIWFACVM
+12 M
-21 IFFSQPI
+21 IP
-28 LAQDITLQLKN
+28 
-39 VTVKEAIEALHKT
+39 IEAL
-52 KNYSVVIKSAE
+52 A
-63 INMSKKVSV
+63 
-72 NATNAPI
+72 
-79 KAVLDQIFVGQNV
+79 Q
-92 SYAINGYSII
+92 
-102 ISKKSDTSQQN
+102 
-113 SSKRKKQT
+113 R
-121 ITGIVYDEEGN
+121 ITVEGIVTDSNGE
-132 PVIGASVMNK
+132 PIIGATVIEKGNK
-142 ETAQGAITD
+142 TNGVVTD

-585 WNGNNWAL
+585 WNGNNWTL
-593 RTILNYKFDIQ
+593 RTVLNYKFDIQ
-604 KKHRFGIMAGWEA
+604 KKHRFDIMAGWEA
-617 KHSQRDKMEINAD
+617 KHSQRDEMEINAD

-709 ISDEKFMD
+709 ISDEKLMD

-873 GSEDTEMII
+873 GSEDTEMVI
-882 KGDKVEV
+882 K
-889 GSDNYRVFVGQEV
+889 
-902 GLMYGYVC
+902 
-910 DGMYTFDDFNF
+910 
-921 DETTQRW
+921 
-928 VLKEGVPD
+928 
-936 VTEELLTNSGQYFGP
+936 
-951 GHLKLKDLNGDG
+951 
-963 HLDADNDRQ
+963 
-972 VIGHALP
+972 
-979 KHTGGFG
+979 
-986 ISAGWKGFDLTAL
+986 
-999 FNWSYGND
+999 
-1007 VFNAN
+1007 
-1012 KIDYTSFVGSKR
+1012 
-1024 YQNMSSEMSLANRF
+1024 
-1038 ATIDP
+1038 
-1043 ETGYNIYYGAHA
+1043 
-1055 DPVRLQELNANATI
+1055 
-1069 WHPLMNNSI
+1069 
-1078 MTDWAIEDGSFLRLG
+1078 
-1093 TLTLGYTFPQNLT
+1093 
-1106 RKFGVRNLRLY
+1106 
-1117 ATGSN
+1117 
-1122 LLCITG
+1122 
-1128 YSGQDPEVNTSSNK
+1128 
-1142 MVMGF
+1142 
-1147 DYSAYPK
+1147 
-1154 SRSYIVGVNVTF
+1154 

>member
-1 MKQTNIYKKYI
+1 MRKEVKR
-12 STIWFACVM
+12 SWLFFLWVLCFM
-21 IFFSQPI
+21 IP
-28 LAQDITLQLKN
+28 
-39 VTVKEAIEALHKT
+39 IEAL
-52 KNYSVVIKSAE
+52 A
-63 INMSKKVSV
+63 
-72 NATNAPI
+72 
-79 KAVLDQIFVGQNV
+79 Q
-92 SYAINGYSII
+92 
-102 ISKKSDTSQQN
+102 
-113 SSKRKKQT
+113 R
-121 ITGIVYDEEGN
+121 ITVEGIVTDSNGE
-132 PVIGASVMNK
+132 PIIGATVIEKGNK
-142 ETAQGAITD
+142 TNGVVTD

-585 WNGNNWAL
+585 WNGNNWTL
-593 RTILNYKFDIQ
+593 RTVLNYKFDIQ
-604 KKHRFGIMAGWEA
+604 KKHRFDIMAGWEA
-617 KHSQRDKMEINAD
+617 KHSQRDEMEINAD

-849 NKKDFFLDFNFNIA
+849 NL
-863 FNKNRVDALY
+863 
-873 GSEDTEMII
+873 
-882 KGDKVEV
+882 
-889 GSDNYRVFVGQEV
+889 
-902 GLMYGYVC
+902 
-910 DGMYTFDDFNF
+910 
-921 DETTQRW
+921 
-928 VLKEGVPD
+928 
-936 VTEELLTNSGQYFGP
+936 NS
-951 GHLKLKDLNGDG
+951 
-963 HLDADNDRQ
+963 
-972 VIGHALP
+972 
-979 KHTGGFG
+979 
-986 ISAGWKGFDLTAL
+986 
-999 FNWSYGND
+999 
-1007 VFNAN
+1007 
-1012 KIDYTSFVGSKR
+1012 
-1024 YQNMSSEMSLANRF
+1024 
-1038 ATIDP
+1038 AT
-1043 ETGYNIYYGAHA
+1043 
-1055 DPVRLQELNANATI
+1055 L
-1069 WHPLMNNSI
+1069 
-1078 MTDWAIEDGSFLRLG
+1078 
-1093 TLTLGYTFPQNLT
+1093 
-1106 RKFGVRNLRLY
+1106 
-1117 ATGSN
+1117 
-1122 LLCITG
+1122 
-1128 YSGQDPEVNTSSNK
+1128 
-1142 MVMGF
+1142 
-1147 DYSAYPK
+1147 
-1154 SRSYIVGVNVTF
+1154 

>member
-1 MKQTNIYKKYI
+1 MKKEVKR
-12 STIWFACVM
+12 SWLFFLWVLCFM
-21 IFFSQPI
+21 IP
-28 LAQDITLQLKN
+28 
-39 VTVKEAIEALHKT
+39 IEAL
-52 KNYSVVIKSAE
+52 A
-63 INMSKKVSV
+63 
-72 NATNAPI
+72 
-79 KAVLDQIFVGQNV
+79 Q
-92 SYAINGYSII
+92 
-102 ISKKSDTSQQN
+102 
-113 SSKRKKQT
+113 R
-121 ITGIVYDEEGN
+121 ITVEGIVTDSNGE
-132 PVIGASVMNK
+132 PIIGATVIEKGNK
-142 ETAQGAITD
+142 TNGVVTD

-617 KHSQRDKMEINAD
+617 KHSQRDEMEINAD

-849 NKKDFFLDFNFNIA
+849 N
-863 FNKNRVDALY
+863 
-873 GSEDTEMII
+873 
-882 KGDKVEV
+882 
-889 GSDNYRVFVGQEV
+889 
-902 GLMYGYVC
+902 
-910 DGMYTFDDFNF
+910 
-921 DETTQRW
+921 
-928 VLKEGVPD
+928 
-936 VTEELLTNSGQYFGP
+936 
-951 GHLKLKDLNGDG
+951 
-963 HLDADNDRQ
+963 
-972 VIGHALP
+972 
-979 KHTGGFG
+979 
-986 ISAGWKGFDLTAL
+986 
-999 FNWSYGND
+999 
-1007 VFNAN
+1007 
-1012 KIDYTSFVGSKR
+1012 
-1024 YQNMSSEMSLANRF
+1024 
-1038 ATIDP
+1038 TI
-1043 ETGYNIYYGAHA
+1043 
-1055 DPVRLQELNANATI
+1055 VR
-1069 WHPLMNNSI
+1069 
-1078 MTDWAIEDGSFLRLG
+1078 
-1093 TLTLGYTFPQNLT
+1093 
-1106 RKFGVRNLRLY
+1106 
-1117 ATGSN
+1117 
-1122 LLCITG
+1122 
-1128 YSGQDPEVNTSSNK
+1128 
-1142 MVMGF
+1142 
-1147 DYSAYPK
+1147 
-1154 SRSYIVGVNVTF
+1154 

>member
-1 MKQTNIYKKYI
+1 MKKEVKR
-12 STIWFACVM
+12 SWLFFLWVLCFM
-21 IFFSQPI
+21 IP
-28 LAQDITLQLKN
+28 
-39 VTVKEAIEALHKT
+39 IEAL
-52 KNYSVVIKSAE
+52 A
-63 INMSKKVSV
+63 
-72 NATNAPI
+72 
-79 KAVLDQIFVGQNV
+79 Q
-92 SYAINGYSII
+92 
-102 ISKKSDTSQQN
+102 
-113 SSKRKKQT
+113 R
-121 ITGIVYDEEGN
+121 ITVEGIVTDSNGE
-132 PVIGASVMNK
+132 PIIGATVIEKGNK
-142 ETAQGAITD
+142 TNGVVTD

-617 KHSQRDKMEINAD
+617 KHSQRDEMEINAD

-765 SSLQP
+765 SSLQT

-873 GSEDTEMII
+873 GSEDTEMIA
-882 KGDKVEV
+882 EFNLQMQQN
-889 GSDNYRVFVGQEV
+889 SD
-902 GLMYGYVC
+902 
-910 DGMYTFDDFNF
+910 
-921 DETTQRW
+921 
-928 VLKEGVPD
+928 
-936 VTEELLTNSGQYFGP
+936 
-951 GHLKLKDLNGDG
+951 
-963 HLDADNDRQ
+963 
-972 VIGHALP
+972 
-979 KHTGGFG
+979 
-986 ISAGWKGFDLTAL
+986 
-999 FNWSYGND
+999 
-1007 VFNAN
+1007 
-1012 KIDYTSFVGSKR
+1012 
-1024 YQNMSSEMSLANRF
+1024 
-1038 ATIDP
+1038 
-1043 ETGYNIYYGAHA
+1043 
-1055 DPVRLQELNANATI
+1055 
-1069 WHPLMNNSI
+1069 
-1078 MTDWAIEDGSFLRLG
+1078 
-1093 TLTLGYTFPQNLT
+1093 
-1106 RKFGVRNLRLY
+1106 
-1117 ATGSN
+1117 
-1122 LLCITG
+1122 
-1128 YSGQDPEVNTSSNK
+1128 
-1142 MVMGF
+1142 
-1147 DYSAYPK
+1147 
-1154 SRSYIVGVNVTF
+1154 

>member
-1 MKQTNIYKKYI
+1 MKKEVKR
-12 STIWFACVM
+12 SWLFFLWVLCFM
-21 IFFSQPI
+21 IP
-28 LAQDITLQLKN
+28 
-39 VTVKEAIEALHKT
+39 IEAL
-52 KNYSVVIKSAE
+52 A
-63 INMSKKVSV
+63 
-72 NATNAPI
+72 
-79 KAVLDQIFVGQNV
+79 Q
-92 SYAINGYSII
+92 
-102 ISKKSDTSQQN
+102 
-113 SSKRKKQT
+113 R
-121 ITGIVYDEEGN
+121 ITVEGIVTDSNGE
-132 PVIGASVMNK
+132 PIIGATVIEKGNK
-142 ETAQGAITD
+142 TNGVVTD

-617 KHSQRDKMEINAD
+617 KHSQRDEMEINAD

-849 NKKDFFLDFNFNIA
+849 NKKDFFLDFNANQQLA
-863 FNKNRVDALY
+863 F
-873 GSEDTEMII
+873 
-882 KGDKVEV
+882 
-889 GSDNYRVFVGQEV
+889 
-902 GLMYGYVC
+902 
-910 DGMYTFDDFNF
+910 
-921 DETTQRW
+921 
-928 VLKEGVPD
+928 
-936 VTEELLTNSGQYFGP
+936 
-951 GHLKLKDLNGDG
+951 
-963 HLDADNDRQ
+963 
-972 VIGHALP
+972 
-979 KHTGGFG
+979 
-986 ISAGWKGFDLTAL
+986 
-999 FNWSYGND
+999 
-1007 VFNAN
+1007 
-1012 KIDYTSFVGSKR
+1012 
-1024 YQNMSSEMSLANRF
+1024 
-1038 ATIDP
+1038 
-1043 ETGYNIYYGAHA
+1043 
-1055 DPVRLQELNANATI
+1055 
-1069 WHPLMNNSI
+1069 
-1078 MTDWAIEDGSFLRLG
+1078 
-1093 TLTLGYTFPQNLT
+1093 
-1106 RKFGVRNLRLY
+1106 
-1117 ATGSN
+1117 
-1122 LLCITG
+1122 
-1128 YSGQDPEVNTSSNK
+1128 
-1142 MVMGF
+1142 
-1147 DYSAYPK
+1147 
-1154 SRSYIVGVNVTF
+1154 

>member
-1 MKQTNIYKKYI
+1 
-12 STIWFACVM
+12 M
-21 IFFSQPI
+21 IP
-28 LAQDITLQLKN
+28 
-39 VTVKEAIEALHKT
+39 IEAL
-52 KNYSVVIKSAE
+52 A
-63 INMSKKVSV
+63 
-72 NATNAPI
+72 
-79 KAVLDQIFVGQNV
+79 Q
-92 SYAINGYSII
+92 
-102 ISKKSDTSQQN
+102 
-113 SSKRKKQT
+113 R
-121 ITGIVYDEEGN
+121 ITVEGIVTDSNGE
-132 PVIGASVMNK
+132 PIIGATVIEKGNK
-142 ETAQGAITD
+142 TNGVVTD

-585 WNGNNWAL
+585 WNGNNWTL
-593 RTILNYKFDIQ
+593 RTVLNYKFDIQ
-604 KKHRFGIMAGWEA
+604 KKHRFDIMAGWEA
-617 KHSQRDKMEINAD
+617 KHSQRDEMEINAD

-910 DGMYTFDDFNF
+910 DGMYTFDDFN
-921 DETTQRW
+921 
-928 VLKEGVPD
+928 L
-936 VTEELLTNSGQYFGP
+936 
-951 GHLKLKDLNGDG
+951 
-963 HLDADNDRQ
+963 
-972 VIGHALP
+972 
-979 KHTGGFG
+979 
-986 ISAGWKGFDLTAL
+986 
-999 FNWSYGND
+999 
-1007 VFNAN
+1007 
-1012 KIDYTSFVGSKR
+1012 
-1024 YQNMSSEMSLANRF
+1024 
-1038 ATIDP
+1038 
-1043 ETGYNIYYGAHA
+1043 
-1055 DPVRLQELNANATI
+1055 
-1069 WHPLMNNSI
+1069 NNS
-1078 MTDWAIEDGSFLRLG
+1078 
-1093 TLTLGYTFPQNLT
+1093 
-1106 RKFGVRNLRLY
+1106 
-1117 ATGSN
+1117 
-1122 LLCITG
+1122 
-1128 YSGQDPEVNTSSNK
+1128 
-1142 MVMGF
+1142 
-1147 DYSAYPK
+1147 
-1154 SRSYIVGVNVTF
+1154 

>member
-1 MKQTNIYKKYI
+1 
-12 STIWFACVM
+12 M
-21 IFFSQPI
+21 IP
-28 LAQDITLQLKN
+28 
-39 VTVKEAIEALHKT
+39 IEAL
-52 KNYSVVIKSAE
+52 A
-63 INMSKKVSV
+63 
-72 NATNAPI
+72 
-79 KAVLDQIFVGQNV
+79 Q
-92 SYAINGYSII
+92 
-102 ISKKSDTSQQN
+102 
-113 SSKRKKQT
+113 R
-121 ITGIVYDEEGN
+121 ITVEGIVTDSNGE
-132 PVIGASVMNK
+132 PIIGATVIEKGNK
-142 ETAQGAITD
+142 TNGVVTD

-617 KHSQRDKMEINAD
+617 KHSQRDEMEINAD

-849 NKKDFFLDFNFNIA
+849 NKKDFFLDFNFN
-863 FNKNRVDALY
+863 
-873 GSEDTEMII
+873 S
-882 KGDKVEV
+882 
-889 GSDNYRVFVGQEV
+889 
-902 GLMYGYVC
+902 
-910 DGMYTFDDFNF
+910 
-921 DETTQRW
+921 
-928 VLKEGVPD
+928 
-936 VTEELLTNSGQYFGP
+936 
-951 GHLKLKDLNGDG
+951 
-963 HLDADNDRQ
+963 
-972 VIGHALP
+972 
-979 KHTGGFG
+979 
-986 ISAGWKGFDLTAL
+986 
-999 FNWSYGND
+999 
-1007 VFNAN
+1007 
-1012 KIDYTSFVGSKR
+1012 
-1024 YQNMSSEMSLANRF
+1024 
-1038 ATIDP
+1038 
-1043 ETGYNIYYGAHA
+1043 
-1055 DPVRLQELNANATI
+1055 
-1069 WHPLMNNSI
+1069 
-1078 MTDWAIEDGSFLRLG
+1078 
-1093 TLTLGYTFPQNLT
+1093 
-1106 RKFGVRNLRLY
+1106 
-1117 ATGSN
+1117 
-1122 LLCITG
+1122 
-1128 YSGQDPEVNTSSNK
+1128 
-1142 MVMGF
+1142 
-1147 DYSAYPK
+1147 
-1154 SRSYIVGVNVTF
+1154 

>member
-1 MKQTNIYKKYI
+1 MKKEVKR
-12 STIWFACVM
+12 SWLFFLWVLCFM
-21 IFFSQPI
+21 IP
-28 LAQDITLQLKN
+28 
-39 VTVKEAIEALHKT
+39 IEAL
-52 KNYSVVIKSAE
+52 A
-63 INMSKKVSV
+63 
-72 NATNAPI
+72 
-79 KAVLDQIFVGQNV
+79 Q
-92 SYAINGYSII
+92 
-102 ISKKSDTSQQN
+102 
-113 SSKRKKQT
+113 R
-121 ITGIVYDEEGN
+121 ITVEGIVTDSNGE
-132 PVIGASVMNK
+132 PIIGATVIEKGNK
-142 ETAQGAITD
+142 TNGVVTD

-617 KHSQRDKMEINAD
+617 KHSQRDEMEINAD

-849 NKKDFFLDFNFNIA
+849 N
-863 FNKNRVDALY
+863 
-873 GSEDTEMII
+873 
-882 KGDKVEV
+882 
-889 GSDNYRVFVGQEV
+889 
-902 GLMYGYVC
+902 
-910 DGMYTFDDFNF
+910 
-921 DETTQRW
+921 
-928 VLKEGVPD
+928 
-936 VTEELLTNSGQYFGP
+936 QYFG
-951 GHLKLKDLNGDG
+951 KF
-963 HLDADNDRQ
+963 
-972 VIGHALP
+972 LP
-979 KHTGGFG
+979 K
-986 ISAGWKGFDLTAL
+986 D
-999 FNWSYGND
+999 
-1007 VFNAN
+1007 
-1012 KIDYTSFVGSKR
+1012 
-1024 YQNMSSEMSLANRF
+1024 
-1038 ATIDP
+1038 
-1043 ETGYNIYYGAHA
+1043 
-1055 DPVRLQELNANATI
+1055 
-1069 WHPLMNNSI
+1069 
-1078 MTDWAIEDGSFLRLG
+1078 
-1093 TLTLGYTFPQNLT
+1093 
-1106 RKFGVRNLRLY
+1106 
-1117 ATGSN
+1117 
-1122 LLCITG
+1122 
-1128 YSGQDPEVNTSSNK
+1128 
-1142 MVMGF
+1142 
-1147 DYSAYPK
+1147 
-1154 SRSYIVGVNVTF
+1154 

>member
-1 MKQTNIYKKYI
+1 M
-12 STIWFACVM
+12 
-21 IFFSQPI
+21 
-28 LAQDITLQLKN
+28 
-39 VTVKEAIEALHKT
+39 
-52 KNYSVVIKSAE
+52 
-63 INMSKKVSV
+63 
-72 NATNAPI
+72 
-79 KAVLDQIFVGQNV
+79 
-92 SYAINGYSII
+92 
-102 ISKKSDTSQQN
+102 
-113 SSKRKKQT
+113 KRKLRKTRSWLFFVWILCLVVPIRAFAQ
-121 ITGIVYDEEGN
+121 GFVVKGVVVDSNEE
-132 PVIGASVMNK
+132 PIIGATVIEKGNK
-142 ETAQGAITD
+142 TNGVITD
-151 LDGKF
+151 MDGQF
-156 SITVSEKK
+156 SITVSNKK

-175 PQEVVS
+175 PQEVTA
-181 QPGKLLKVK
+181 QPGKYLNIK
-190 MEDESQLLD
+190 MEDEAQLLD

-345 YNQTEVLS
+345 YNETEVLS

-363 LDSSDNAGFFDKF
+363 LDSSDSAGFFDRF

-382 NNYKARVGT
+382 ENYKGREGT

-437 FKRDNL
+437 FRRDNL

-458 FNAKMTNRVVDGP
+458 FNAKMTNRVIDGP

-479 RDAIKYPNIGTLTDL
+479 RDAVKYPNVGTLVDL

-532 NYNVA
+532 TYNVA
-537 LIWNI
+537 LVWNV

-569 GEANSKAG
+569 GEANGKAG

-585 WNGNNWAL
+585 WNGNNWTL
-593 RTILNYKFDIQ
+593 RTVLNYKFDIQ
-604 KKHRFGIMAGWEA
+604 KKHRFDIMAGWEA
-617 KHSQRDKMEINAD
+617 KHSQRDEMEINAD
-630 YYPADYTVD
+630 YYPVDYTVD

-689 NVFAP
+689 NVFAS

-717 SVRNWFNNL
+717 PVRSWFSNL

-770 STRLRN
+770 ATRLRN

-788 LGLDMTFWN
+788 IGLDMTFWN
-797 RLNVT
+797 RVNLT
-802 FDFYNDVTKDLIMEI
+802 LDLYNDVTKDLIMEI
-817 QLPSVSGYRT
+817 QLPSNSGYRT

-835 TNRGVELSLNANLI
+835 TNRGLELSLNANLI

-873 GSEDTEMII
+873 GSDDTEMIVN
-882 KGDKVEV
+882 GDKVEV

-910 DGMYTFDDFNF
+910 DGMYTFDDFNY
-921 DETTQRW
+921 DPATQRW
-928 VLKEGVPD
+928 VLKKE
-936 VTEELLTNSGQYFGP
+936 F
-951 GHLKLKDLNGDG
+951 
-963 HLDADNDRQ
+963 
-972 VIGHALP
+972 
-979 KHTGGFG
+979 
-986 ISAGWKGFDLTAL
+986 
-999 FNWSYGND
+999 
-1007 VFNAN
+1007 
-1012 KIDYTSFVGSKR
+1012 
-1024 YQNMSSEMSLANRF
+1024 
-1038 ATIDP
+1038 
-1043 ETGYNIYYGAHA
+1043 
-1055 DPVRLQELNANATI
+1055 
-1069 WHPLMNNSI
+1069 LM
-1078 MTDWAIEDGSFLRLG
+1078 
-1093 TLTLGYTFPQNLT
+1093 
-1106 RKFGVRNLRLY
+1106 
-1117 ATGSN
+1117 
-1122 LLCITG
+1122 
-1128 YSGQDPEVNTSSNK
+1128 
-1142 MVMGF
+1142 
-1147 DYSAYPK
+1147 
-1154 SRSYIVGVNVTF
+1154 

>member
-1 MKQTNIYKKYI
+1 
-12 STIWFACVM
+12 M
-21 IFFSQPI
+21 IP
-28 LAQDITLQLKN
+28 
-39 VTVKEAIEALHKT
+39 IEAL
-52 KNYSVVIKSAE
+52 A
-63 INMSKKVSV
+63 
-72 NATNAPI
+72 
-79 KAVLDQIFVGQNV
+79 Q
-92 SYAINGYSII
+92 
-102 ISKKSDTSQQN
+102 
-113 SSKRKKQT
+113 R
-121 ITGIVYDEEGN
+121 ITVEGIVTDSNGE
-132 PVIGASVMNK
+132 PIIGATVIEKGNK
-142 ETAQGAITD
+142 TNGVVTD

-585 WNGNNWAL
+585 WNGNNWTL
-593 RTILNYKFDIQ
+593 RTVLNYKFDIQ
-604 KKHRFGIMAGWEA
+604 KKHRFDIMAGWEA
-617 KHSQRDKMEINAD
+617 KHSQRDEMEINAD

-863 FNKNRVDALY
+863 FNKNRVDAL
-873 GSEDTEMII
+873 
-882 KGDKVEV
+882 
-889 GSDNYRVFVGQEV
+889 
-902 GLMYGYVC
+902 L
-910 DGMYTFDDFNF
+910 
-921 DETTQRW
+921 
-928 VLKEGVPD
+928 
-936 VTEELLTNSGQYFGP
+936 
-951 GHLKLKDLNGDG
+951 
-963 HLDADNDRQ
+963 
-972 VIGHALP
+972 
-979 KHTGGFG
+979 
-986 ISAGWKGFDLTAL
+986 
-999 FNWSYGND
+999 
-1007 VFNAN
+1007 
-1012 KIDYTSFVGSKR
+1012 
-1024 YQNMSSEMSLANRF
+1024 SL
-1038 ATIDP
+1038 IH
-1043 ETGYNIYYGAHA
+1043 I
-1055 DPVRLQELNANATI
+1055 
-1069 WHPLMNNSI
+1069 
-1078 MTDWAIEDGSFLRLG
+1078 
-1093 TLTLGYTFPQNLT
+1093 
-1106 RKFGVRNLRLY
+1106 
-1117 ATGSN
+1117 
-1122 LLCITG
+1122 
-1128 YSGQDPEVNTSSNK
+1128 
-1142 MVMGF
+1142 
-1147 DYSAYPK
+1147 
-1154 SRSYIVGVNVTF
+1154 

>member
-1 MKQTNIYKKYI
+1 
-12 STIWFACVM
+12 M
-21 IFFSQPI
+21 IP
-28 LAQDITLQLKN
+28 
-39 VTVKEAIEALHKT
+39 IEAL
-52 KNYSVVIKSAE
+52 A
-63 INMSKKVSV
+63 
-72 NATNAPI
+72 
-79 KAVLDQIFVGQNV
+79 Q
-92 SYAINGYSII
+92 
-102 ISKKSDTSQQN
+102 
-113 SSKRKKQT
+113 R
-121 ITGIVYDEEGN
+121 ITVEGIVTDSNGE
-132 PVIGASVMNK
+132 PIIGATVIEKGNK
-142 ETAQGAITD
+142 TNGVVTD

-617 KHSQRDKMEINAD
+617 KHSQRDEMEINAD

-863 FNKNRVDALY
+863 FN
-873 GSEDTEMII
+873 
-882 KGDKVEV
+882 
-889 GSDNYRVFVGQEV
+889 
-902 GLMYGYVC
+902 
-910 DGMYTFDDFNF
+910 
-921 DETTQRW
+921 
-928 VLKEGVPD
+928 
-936 VTEELLTNSGQYFGP
+936 
-951 GHLKLKDLNGDG
+951 H
-963 HLDADNDRQ
+963 
-972 VIGHALP
+972 
-979 KHTGGFG
+979 
-986 ISAGWKGFDLTAL
+986 
-999 FNWSYGND
+999 
-1007 VFNAN
+1007 
-1012 KIDYTSFVGSKR
+1012 
-1024 YQNMSSEMSLANRF
+1024 
-1038 ATIDP
+1038 
-1043 ETGYNIYYGAHA
+1043 
-1055 DPVRLQELNANATI
+1055 
-1069 WHPLMNNSI
+1069 
-1078 MTDWAIEDGSFLRLG
+1078 GSF
-1093 TLTLGYTFPQNLT
+1093 
-1106 RKFGVRNLRLY
+1106 
-1117 ATGSN
+1117 
-1122 LLCITG
+1122 I
-1128 YSGQDPEVNTSSNK
+1128 
-1142 MVMGF
+1142 
-1147 DYSAYPK
+1147 
-1154 SRSYIVGVNVTF
+1154 

>member
-1 MKQTNIYKKYI
+1 
-12 STIWFACVM
+12 M
-21 IFFSQPI
+21 IP
-28 LAQDITLQLKN
+28 
-39 VTVKEAIEALHKT
+39 IEAL
-52 KNYSVVIKSAE
+52 A
-63 INMSKKVSV
+63 
-72 NATNAPI
+72 
-79 KAVLDQIFVGQNV
+79 Q
-92 SYAINGYSII
+92 
-102 ISKKSDTSQQN
+102 
-113 SSKRKKQT
+113 R
-121 ITGIVYDEEGN
+121 ITVEGIVTDSNGE
-132 PVIGASVMNK
+132 PIIGATVIEKGNK
-142 ETAQGAITD
+142 TNGVVTD

-585 WNGNNWAL
+585 WNGNNWTL
-593 RTILNYKFDIQ
+593 RTVLNYKFDIQ
-604 KKHRFGIMAGWEA
+604 KKHRFDIMAGWEA
-617 KHSQRDKMEINAD
+617 KHSQRDEMEINAD

-694 GNKWGIFPAG
+694 GNKWGVFPAG

-849 NKKDFFLDFNFNIA
+849 NNLSFA
-863 FNKNRVDALY
+863 
-873 GSEDTEMII
+873 SE
-882 KGDKVEV
+882 
-889 GSDNYRVFVGQEV
+889 F
-902 GLMYGYVC
+902 
-910 DGMYTFDDFNF
+910 
-921 DETTQRW
+921 
-928 VLKEGVPD
+928 
-936 VTEELLTNSGQYFGP
+936 
-951 GHLKLKDLNGDG
+951 
-963 HLDADNDRQ
+963 
-972 VIGHALP
+972 
-979 KHTGGFG
+979 
-986 ISAGWKGFDLTAL
+986 
-999 FNWSYGND
+999 
-1007 VFNAN
+1007 
-1012 KIDYTSFVGSKR
+1012 
-1024 YQNMSSEMSLANRF
+1024 
-1038 ATIDP
+1038 
-1043 ETGYNIYYGAHA
+1043 
-1055 DPVRLQELNANATI
+1055 
-1069 WHPLMNNSI
+1069 
-1078 MTDWAIEDGSFLRLG
+1078 
-1093 TLTLGYTFPQNLT
+1093 
-1106 RKFGVRNLRLY
+1106 
-1117 ATGSN
+1117 
-1122 LLCITG
+1122 
-1128 YSGQDPEVNTSSNK
+1128 
-1142 MVMGF
+1142 
-1147 DYSAYPK
+1147 
-1154 SRSYIVGVNVTF
+1154 

>member
-1 MKQTNIYKKYI
+1 MKKEVKR
-12 STIWFACVM
+12 SWLFFLWVLCFM
-21 IFFSQPI
+21 IP
-28 LAQDITLQLKN
+28 
-39 VTVKEAIEALHKT
+39 IEAL
-52 KNYSVVIKSAE
+52 A
-63 INMSKKVSV
+63 
-72 NATNAPI
+72 
-79 KAVLDQIFVGQNV
+79 Q
-92 SYAINGYSII
+92 
-102 ISKKSDTSQQN
+102 
-113 SSKRKKQT
+113 R
-121 ITGIVYDEEGN
+121 ITVEGIVTDSNGE
-132 PVIGASVMNK
+132 PIIGATVIEKGNK
-142 ETAQGAITD
+142 TNGVVTD

-585 WNGNNWAL
+585 WNGNNWTL
-593 RTILNYKFDIQ
+593 RTVLNYKFDIQ
-604 KKHRFGIMAGWEA
+604 KKHRFDIMAGWEA
-617 KHSQRDKMEINAD
+617 KHSQRDEMEINAD

-849 NKKDFFLDFNFNIA
+849 NNLSFA
-863 FNKNRVDALY
+863 
-873 GSEDTEMII
+873 SE
-882 KGDKVEV
+882 
-889 GSDNYRVFVGQEV
+889 F
-902 GLMYGYVC
+902 
-910 DGMYTFDDFNF
+910 
-921 DETTQRW
+921 
-928 VLKEGVPD
+928 
-936 VTEELLTNSGQYFGP
+936 
-951 GHLKLKDLNGDG
+951 
-963 HLDADNDRQ
+963 
-972 VIGHALP
+972 
-979 KHTGGFG
+979 
-986 ISAGWKGFDLTAL
+986 
-999 FNWSYGND
+999 
-1007 VFNAN
+1007 
-1012 KIDYTSFVGSKR
+1012 
-1024 YQNMSSEMSLANRF
+1024 
-1038 ATIDP
+1038 
-1043 ETGYNIYYGAHA
+1043 
-1055 DPVRLQELNANATI
+1055 
-1069 WHPLMNNSI
+1069 
-1078 MTDWAIEDGSFLRLG
+1078 
-1093 TLTLGYTFPQNLT
+1093 
-1106 RKFGVRNLRLY
+1106 
-1117 ATGSN
+1117 
-1122 LLCITG
+1122 
-1128 YSGQDPEVNTSSNK
+1128 
-1142 MVMGF
+1142 
-1147 DYSAYPK
+1147 
-1154 SRSYIVGVNVTF
+1154 